1 MVFGSDQ
8 KKYFQLGTQL
18 LLVERAQLLAFLINN
33 LDVFAWSTYEA
44 PEVNLDFIFHH
55 LNVNPTVMSRK
66 Q

>member
-44 PEVNLDFIFHH
+44 PEVDLDFIFHH

>member
-44 PEVNLDFIFHH
+44 PEVDLDFIFHH
-55 LNVNPTVMSRK
+55 LNVNPAVMSRK

>member
-44 PEVNLDFIFHH
+44 PEVDLDFIFHH
-55 LNVNPTVMSRK
+55 LNVNLAVMSRK